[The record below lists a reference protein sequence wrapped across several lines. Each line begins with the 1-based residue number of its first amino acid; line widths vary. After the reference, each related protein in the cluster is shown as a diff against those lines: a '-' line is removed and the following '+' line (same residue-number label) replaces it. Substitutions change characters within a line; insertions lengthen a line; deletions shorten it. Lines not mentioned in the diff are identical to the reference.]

1 MDPMIATGGV
11 RAKGSH
17 SGPSISR
24 LPSAREEEG
33 STGGIVSDQLGAV
46 WRRAGVQLRVVP
58 VTPGRHEFLRPAHL
72 LHGILQRVF

>member
-1 MDPMIATGGV
+1 MRAVAAMDPMIATGGV

-17 SGPSISR
+17 SGPSTSR

-46 WRRAGVQLRVVP
+46 WR
-58 VTPGRHEFLRPAHL
+58 
-72 LHGILQRVF
+72 